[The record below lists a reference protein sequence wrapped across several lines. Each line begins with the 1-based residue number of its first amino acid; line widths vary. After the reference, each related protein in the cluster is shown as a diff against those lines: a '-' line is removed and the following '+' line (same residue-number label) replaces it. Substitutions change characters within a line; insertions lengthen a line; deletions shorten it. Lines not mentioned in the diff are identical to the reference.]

1 MDKKRKSIKGNT
13 ESSAEDQSQTVQVD
27 SLKNTKPSDKPWPQN
42 EDSVHYAELV
52 HEPTYV
58 PRQLLNPLVRNSI
71 GQRSASSSPKL
82 YVPLKPAD
90 RLYLRCTILGHP
102 VLAIVNTSC
111 SRTLMSL
118 ACARRCNLEDSIDRS
133 LKASLRGSEDEY
145 ALGQIHACNLNI
157 RQTLLSISPMVV
169 SDSTHDLVLGLNT
182 LREHQCCVDLA
193 NNQLVIGNSTRVDFM
208 GTPEPPPVKPKPYR
222 ANPLPDFSKKAIP
235 RPRIQ
240 PATAVA
246 ADEASCDS
254 NRLRQPQYP
263 NYIPFTA
270 QQEEKI
276 REILRQ
282 ELPRHCPSPMPVRHY
297 SAVSRPNGH
306 FY

>member
-1 MDKKRKSIKGNT
+1 MDKKRKSTKGNM
-13 ESSAEDQSQTVQVD
+13 ESPAEDQPQTVQAD
-27 SLKNTKPSDKPWPQN
+27 PLENIKPSDKTWPQN

-52 HEPTYV
+52 HESTYA
-58 PRQLLNPLVRNSI
+58 PRQMLNPILRQRSSI

-118 ACARRCNLEDSIDRS
+118 ACARRCNLEDSMDRS
-133 LKASLRGSEDEY
+133 LKASPRDSEEEY

-157 RQTLLSISPMVV
+157 RQILLSISPMVV
-169 SDSTHDLVLGLNT
+169 SDGTHDLVLGLNT

-193 NNQLVIGNSTRVDFM
+193 NNQLVIGNSARVDFM

-222 ANPLPDFSKKAIP
+222 ANLPPEFS
-235 RPRIQ
+235 
-240 PATAVA
+240 
-246 ADEASCDS
+246 
-254 NRLRQPQYP
+254 
-263 NYIPFTA
+263 PFTA

-282 ELPRHCPSPMPVRHY
+282 ELPRHCPSPIPVRHY
-297 SAVSRPNGH
+297 SAAPRPNGH